1 MTFETKK
8 SLFADRIYPAVI
20 TPFTQ
25 EGNVNRDAMLALMS
39 RCCDE
44 GARGLFIGGSSA
56 ECFLM
61 SHKELMETFEIA
73 SEMKPR
79 ATLIAHVG
87 TFATK
92 EAVEY
97 AKYAKELGY
106 DGIAATP
113 PFYYGFDSAAISRYY
128 YDIYEAVEMPLFVY
142 NFPGNTGKDFNL
154 SDPNYIELFKS
165 GVIAGVKHTN
175 QIVYQ
180 LERFKHLNPE
190 LILLNGYDETMI
202 AALSLGADGAVG
214 STFNFMYPHYALIYE
229 AFKAGDI
236 ERARQLQVKANNIMN
251 VCVDAGLF
259 PAIKYILNKQGIDA
273 GLPRKPFL
281 PLGEDAKA
289 RIDAVLAENLVT
301 LR

>member
-1 MTFETKK
+1 MTYEEKRA
-8 SLFADRIYPAVI
+8 LFADRIYPATI
-20 TPFTQ
+20 TPFT
-25 EGNVNRDAMLALMS
+25 EDDKVNRRAMKELMTLN
-39 RCCDE
+39 CDQ

-61 SHKELMETFEIA
+61 SHEERLETFETA
-73 SEMKPR
+73 SEMKDR

-142 NFPGNTGKDFNL
+142 NFPGNTGKEFNL

-165 GVIAGVKHTN
+165 GVITGVKHTN

-180 LERFKHLNPE
+180 LERLKHLNPE

-202 AALSLGADGAVG
+202 AALSLGADGAIG
-214 STFNFMYPHYALIYE
+214 STFNFMYPHYALIYD
-229 AFKAGDI
+229 AFKKGEP
-236 ERARQLQVKANNIMN
+236 ERARQLQIKANNIMN

-281 PLGEDAKA
+281 PLGGEAKA
-289 RIDAVLAENLVT
+289 RIDAVLEENLVT
-301 LR
+301 A